1 MSATILLVED
11 EEDLA
16 SIVQY
21 HLKKMDTQ
29 LFTQQQGKML
39 CKH

>member
-29 LFTQQQGKML
+29 LSTVTGKDVSG
-39 CKH
+39 H